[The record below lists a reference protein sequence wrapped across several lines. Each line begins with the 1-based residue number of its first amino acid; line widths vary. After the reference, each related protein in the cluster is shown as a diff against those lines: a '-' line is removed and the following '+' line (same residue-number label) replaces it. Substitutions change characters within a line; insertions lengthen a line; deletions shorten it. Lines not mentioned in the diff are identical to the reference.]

1 MKSTKSNNGF
11 FSWMKDSK
19 REEGVCIPRKGVSSA
34 NHAYEHQIYKGK
46 KEGHGST
53 FHASSYWHLQGKL

>member
-1 MKSTKSNNGF
+1 
-11 FSWMKDSK
+11 MKDSK

-53 FHASSYWHLQGKL
+53 FHASSY